1 MIPSLFSGSAIPV
14 LEQVASF
21 TEARHNILTGNLAN
35 LDTPGY
41 QVRDLSEEGFQARLR
56 AAISARDT
64 AARPSSAGL
73 SPGAIG
79 GLLPPGAA
87 LTPLST
93 SAASMASLETVNDN
107 LADLLHHDGNN
118 VSLEKQVAEMAKNQL
133 RHNLALTIMT
143 AQFRTLEAAISE
155 RA

>member
-1 MIPSLFSGSAIPV
+1 MIPTLFSGSTIPV

-21 TEARHNILTGNLAN
+21 TESRHNVLVGNLAN

-41 QVRDLSEEGFQARLR
+41 QVRDLSESGFQSRLR
-56 AAISARDT
+56 AAL
-64 AARPSSAGL
+64 AARNSANSAVPRGI
-73 SPGAIG
+73 SP
-79 GLLPPGAA
+79 GLLPAA
-87 LTPLST
+87 MPAAVSPWASGPAYTAPLES
-93 SAASMASLETVNDN
+93 VNDH
-107 LADLLHHDGNN
+107 LADLLHHDGSN
-118 VSLEKQVAEMAKNQL
+118 VGLEKQVAEIAKNQL

>member
-21 TEARHNILTGNLAN
+21 TEARHSILAGNLAN

-41 QVRDLSEEGFQARLR
+41 QVRDLSESGFQARLR
-56 AAISARDT
+56 SALSARDT
-64 AARPSSAGL
+64 AAKAATAGA
-73 SPGAIG
+73 SPGALNH
-79 GLLPPGAA
+79 LLPPGAS
-87 LTPLST
+87 LVQVPSPGMPQT
-93 SAASMASLETVNDN
+93 SLATVNDN
-107 LADLLHHDGNN
+107 LADLLHHDGSN
-118 VSLEKQVAEMAKNQL
+118 VGLEKQVAEIAKNQL

>member
-21 TEARHNILTGNLAN
+21 TEARHNILAGNIAN

-41 QVRDLSEEGFQARLR
+41 QVRDLSEQGFQARLR
-56 AAISARDT
+56 AALAARDS
-64 AARPSSAGL
+64 AAKAAASGV
-73 SPGAIG
+73 SPGAISN
-79 GLLPPGAA
+79 LLPPGASLLPPPTA
-87 LTPLST
+87 VAPVT
-93 SAASMASLETVNDN
+93 SLETVNDN

>member
-21 TEARHNILTGNLAN
+21 TESRHGILAGNLAN

-41 QVRDLSEEGFQARLR
+41 QTRDLSEQGFQARLR
-56 AAISARDT
+56 TALAARDT
-64 AARPSSAGL
+64 AAQAAASGA
-73 SPGAIG
+73 SPGVLSQ
-79 GLLPPGAA
+79 LLPPGTA
-87 LTPLST
+87 LAPLS
-93 SAASMASLETVNDN
+93 SPAAPTTSLETVNDN
-107 LADLLHHDGNN
+107 LADLLHHDGSN
-118 VSLEKQVAEMAKNQL
+118 VGLEKQVSEIAKNQL